1 MKGPVAVVTTFGLG
15 RTPAQA
21 GMLEEL
27 THRGIPADFVVGTS
41 LGSINA
47 AALATGEVDGLR
59 PFWQWLHD
67 EIFANPLRTVAKS
80 LSGAQARKHEAALRK
95 RVAALLPATF
105 SGSLQL
111 TATDLHTGGE
121 VVMDSGGLIQATMA
135 SCALPGVF
143 PPVVTDDRY
152 LIDGGLIA
160 GMPLHIVPE
169 AAETVIVLD
178 TGHSA
183 VSPEVASGYRW
194 WEVGALAYAHLIRG
208 QAVNAL
214 VHAATKRPV
223 IIISTDAGRL
233 LDFSDPTAAMDAGR
247 QIAAEVL
254 DSLPSR
260 LEKGIYGLPDGLTE
274 FDVLRALVVS

>member
-1 MKGPVAVVTTFGLG
+1 
-15 RTPAQA
+15 
-21 GMLEEL
+21 
-27 THRGIPADFVVGTS
+27 
-41 LGSINA
+41 
-47 AALATGEVDGLR
+47 
-59 PFWQWLHD
+59 
-67 EIFANPLRTVAKS
+67 
-80 LSGAQARKHEAALRK
+80 
-95 RVAALLPATF
+95 
-105 SGSLQL
+105 
-111 TATDLHTGGE
+111 
-121 VVMDSGGLIQATMA
+121 
-135 SCALPGVF
+135 
-143 PPVVTDDRY
+143 
-152 LIDGGLIA
+152 
-160 GMPLHIVPE
+160 
-169 AAETVIVLD
+169 VIVLD

-214 VHAATKRPV
+214 AHAATKRPV